1 MMNKNISIWDQNATG
16 YDAYRPQ
23 APAVLVDILTQ
34 FIQESNPG
42 LVVDIGCGTGL
53 STFLWA
59 KRARQVIG
67 IEPNDDMRQ
76 QAEAKSTGGLDAK
89 NVQFRAGLSTQTGL
103 PDGSADIVTCSQS
116 LHWMEPGPTFS
127 EIARILRPG
136 GIFAAYDYDWPP
148 TIHWKIDVAYSALGG
163 EIAKIIDKLGSKESI
178 RHWHKEQ
185 HLMRMQTS
193 SYFRYVKELVIH
205 NVEMGNA
212 ERFLGLVSS
221 NHIGR
226 LLQQGVDE
234 ENIDFDN
241 FKATVKKV
249 LSDEPV
255 PWYFSYHV
263 RLGIK

>member
-1 MMNKNISIWDQNATG
+1 MNNNVSIWNKNATG

-34 FIQESNPG
+34 LIQESNPG

-59 KRARQVIG
+59 EHARQVIG

-76 QAEAKSTGGLDAK
+76 QAEAKSIGLDAK
-89 NVQFRAGLSTQTGL
+89 NVQFRAGFSTQTGL
-103 PDGSADIVTCSQS
+103 PDDCADIVTCSQS
-116 LHWMEPGPTFS
+116 LHWMEPSPTFV

-148 TIHWKIDVAYSALGG
+148 TIHWEIEVAYNALGKKVN
-163 EIAKIIDKLGSKESI
+163 KIIDKLGSEEGVQYWS
-178 RHWHKEQ
+178 KEQ
-185 HLMRMQTS
+185 HLERIRTS
-193 SYFRYVKELVIH
+193 GCFRYVKELVIH

-221 NHIGR
+221 NRIGR
-226 LLQQGVDE
+226 LLQQGANED
-234 ENIDFDN
+234 NLDFES
-241 FKATVKKV
+241 FKATVRKV

-255 PWYFSYHV
+255 PWYFSYRV
-263 RLGIK
+263 RLGVK